1 MEEAIAAD
9 SLYKSD
15 VFPELIYSDGTT
27 FQYHALTWE
36 DVNVMLNLIPDAQP
50 YFDAEGD
57 EVIRIICEDAAGYYS
72 GQKSAADVAGV
83 IQNRVR
89 LYVNENRK

>member
-27 FQYHALTWE
+27 FQYHALTCE
-36 DVNVMLNLIPDAQP
+36 DVNVMLNLVPDAQP

-57 EVIRIICEDAAGYYS
+57 EVIRIICEEAAGYHS
-72 GQKSAADVAGV
+72 GQKSAEEVAGV
-83 IQNRVR
+83 IQNRVH